1 MVHSGLVV
9 PSSRQSRRSAASISM
24 TGFIQRSSPPSLSDG
39 VLKWTPPVLWHFQLR
54 QVELELVIYCK
65 TIESTPLLS
74 SCQIFIFL
82 PLALWPPAAL
92 EPGVYTGRGVA
103 QPPVT
108 QQHVYGVHIE
118 YTVYTVYTTI
128 SCLWCSLWKDIL
140 DWPSPPSSSLHST
153 PFSSVFIRAGHEL
166 EI

>member
-1 MVHSGLVV
+1 MRGILKPYSD
-9 PSSRQSRRSAASISM
+9 PSVSFDQKVERGPSFKTHHFDTQM
-24 TGFIQRSSPPSLSDG
+24 YWTKYCSSYTANSSVKNLPP
-39 VLKWTPPVLWHFQLR
+39 
-54 QVELELVIYCK
+54 
-65 TIESTPLLS
+65 PLLS

-118 YTVYTVYTTI
+118 YTVYTTI